1 MTPRISDVSERGIK
15 ASAEAT
21 SYFAAVIKLN
31 ERLWSPED
39 PEGNIVM
46 SIAENRLTV
55 DLIKDKLQSN
65 LSFPDSVFFY
75 DNTAGSAKMK
85 SAMIGL
91 LQHTFMK
98 GLKLNPDNV
107 TVSSGC
113 GAVISNLIYCVTQP
127 GEGIAIPA
135 PYYPAFDFD
144 LTCKNDAVP
153 VAVHLSAS
161 DQPYDQQLQAASDE
175 YLQTSGKR
183 LVALLVTNPD
193 NPTGTVYSEQHLLQM
208 LKWCVQN
215 KVHMISDEI
224 YANSIFKPDC
234 QFTSMAVLA
243 SGAEEHG
250 LNPEDVKSYVHVI
263 FGLSKDWCASGL
275 RVGCLWTLNARIQAA
290 LQNVN
295 AFYGVSGIA
304 QHMIADMLEDLSFVD
319 KYLKENKRRLG
330 SAYDTLAGALIKAGI
345 KFTPAAGSVFC
356 WVDLRSALSQPT
368 WKAERQ
374 LWEEGF
380 VQRCGFII
388 TPGQASHASEP
399 GFFRICYAI
408 VDHETILQLVQRLV
422 GFITKSDAERQQ
434 VPLWIKKACMQKAKQ
449 EIEADPTQPAKP
461 AFE

>member
-1 MTPRISDVSERGIK
+1 MDPTTVACNCRTSDVSQRGIN

-21 SYFAAVIKLN
+21 SYFAAVIELN

-55 DLIKDKLQSN
+55 DLIKDKLQSK

-75 DNTAGSAKMK
+75 DNAAGSAKMK
-85 SAMIGL
+85 AALVGL

-98 GLKLNPDNV
+98 GLKLHPDNV

-161 DQPYDQQLQAASDE
+161 DQPYDQQLQTAS
-175 YLQTSGKR
+175 
-183 LVALLVTNPD
+183 
-193 NPTGTVYSEQHLLQM
+193 GTVYSEQHLLQM

-215 KVHMISDEI
+215 KIHMISDEI

-243 SGAEEHG
+243 SRAEEHG
-250 LNPEDVKSYVHVI
+250 LDPEDVKSYVHVT

-275 RVGCLWTLNARIQAA
+275 RVGCLWTLNARLQAA

-304 QHMIADMLEDLSFVD
+304 QHMIAEMLEDLSFVD

-330 SAYDTLAGALIKAGI
+330 SAYGTLAGALTKAGI

-408 VDHETILQLVQRLV
+408 VDRGDNSGNLISGMEAGACAQAIDCIRHS
-422 GFITKSDAERQQ
+422 FN
-434 VPLWIKKACMQKAKQ
+434 VPLLACVRATHVYAGTCDVPKG
-449 EIEADPTQPAKP
+449 
-461 AFE
+461 